1 MQIFSTFMKSPGTA
15 ILSAIAVWFVFNVL
29 WNLVVLL
36 VTALAGVEGGTPEY
50 FSLTAA
56 AFLFNPSGVYQLTLT
71 AYLPPQLIGAFG
83 ASLSGLPPW
92 SGPAAFVAWIATLLV
107 VAVYVF
113 QKRIV

>member
-1 MQIFSTFMKSPGTA
+1 
-15 ILSAIAVWFVFNVL
+15 VWFVFNVL

-56 AFLFNPSGVYQLTLT
+56 ALLFNPSGVYQITLT

-92 SGPAAFVAWIATLLV
+92 SGPAAFVGWIATLLV